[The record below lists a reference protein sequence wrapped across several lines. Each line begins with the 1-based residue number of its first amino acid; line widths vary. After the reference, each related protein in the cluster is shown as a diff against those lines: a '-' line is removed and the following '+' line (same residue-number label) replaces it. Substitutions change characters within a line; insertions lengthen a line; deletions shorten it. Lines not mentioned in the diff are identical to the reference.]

1 MAKPKTDPQAVLRD
15 AEGQLF
21 AARDRA
27 VAAFER
33 LDELRLEVG
42 RAQAALARDGL
53 PQELKGHA
61 QRSRQARLD
70 RAEEA
75 LRRAEE
81 EALGAAEGVRA
92 GEAAVRAAELEVHR
106 PEIDA
111 GHQKIRE
118 LSSRYVDA
126 LLEAH
131 EVGRELVSAYDEL
144 EGRGWPTPPWRI
156 YRLEEHALRW
166 PLEVCARIGAP
177 VRGSLLPLE
186 VADHIEHFLLTG
198 IPKDFRKRGLEVLE
212 ERAAAAKQ
220 QAEENKR
227 VEEARK
233 RAGVKTVQL

>member
-1 MAKPKTDPQAVLRD
+1 MAKPKTDPQAVLRE
-15 AEGQLF
+15 AEAQLS

-42 RAQAALARDGL
+42 RARAALSRDGL

-61 QRSRQARLD
+61 QQSRQARLSK
-70 RAEEA
+70 AEEA

-81 EALGAAEGVRA
+81 EALAAAEGVRA

-111 GHQKIRE
+111 GHTRIRE
-118 LSSRYVDA
+118 LSGRYVDT
-126 LLEAH
+126 LLDAH
-131 EVGRELVSAYDEL
+131 ELSRQLASAYDEL
-144 EGRGWPTPPWRI
+144 ERRGWPTPPWRI

-166 PLEVCARIGAP
+166 PIEVCARIGAP
-177 VRGSLLPLE
+177 VRGSLLPAE

-212 ERAAAAKQ
+212 ERAAAEKQ
-220 QAEENKR
+220 QVEENKR

-233 RAGVKTVQL
+233 RVGVKTVRF